1 MTTYSKLLTHLYS
14 YFGVLLGCSMVGGGG
29 YPAYSGSPS
38 QYSVHKY
45 MDLDPYQVG
54 YFITQVGLAASSFGV
69 ADADVG
75 AVGMALSSLFGYKCA
90 PPVTVVPAQGSQLQ
104 AVCEAVGM
112 RAFHPE
118 CLS

>member
-1 MTTYSKLLTHLYS
+1 MLTIAYSKLLTHLYS
-14 YFGVLLGCSMVGGGG
+14 YFGVLLGCSMIGEGD

-45 MDLDPYQVG
+45 MDLDAFQVG

-75 AVGMALSSLFGYKCA
+75 AVGMALNSLFGYRCS
-90 PPVTVVPAQGSQLQ
+90 PPTIVVAAQEVQLQ
-104 AVCEAVGM
+104 AICEAV
-112 RAFHPE
+112 
-118 CLS
+118 